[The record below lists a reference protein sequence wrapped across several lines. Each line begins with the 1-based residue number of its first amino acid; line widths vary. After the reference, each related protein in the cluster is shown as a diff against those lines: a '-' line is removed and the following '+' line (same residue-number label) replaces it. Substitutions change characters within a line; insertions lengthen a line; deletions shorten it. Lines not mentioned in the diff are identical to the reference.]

1 MVRTTMSFSKVGD
14 SLSERLKSI
23 RHYYTDQRNIWD
35 IGCDHGLLGLSF
47 EVCDVD
53 SIHLVDPSKAVIDSL
68 VKRVKDSYITL
79 GKVFV
84 THEKGQNLE
93 IENLSNC
100 IFIAGMGGSEIGQII
115 LHLLPQLDQSSRIV
129 ISPHSKILEL
139 RKLLNKLPLS
149 LIEEKVMLEEGH
161 YYQIL
166 CLSPLE
172 SGQKVSLFGE
182 ELWTSETGESYRQ
195 HQVKIFTPHQ
205 DLASREYVSYLEGLN
220 PLKTTPK
227 LKS

>member
-1 MVRTTMSFSKVGD
+1 MSFSREGD

-23 RHYYTDQRNIWD
+23 RHYHTDQRNIWD

-47 EVCDVD
+47 KVCDVD
-53 SIHLVDPSKAVIDSL
+53 SIHLVDPSKPVIDSL
-68 VKRVKDSYITL
+68 MNKLKDAYIT
-79 GKVFV
+79 KRKIFI
-84 THEKGQNLE
+84 TQKEGQSLS
-93 IENLSNC
+93 IDSLSNC
-100 IFIAGMGGSEIGQII
+100 LFIAGMGGKEIGEII

-129 ISPHSKILEL
+129 ISPHRKILEL

-149 LIEEKVMLEEGH
+149 LIEEKVMLEEGQ

-172 SGQKVSLFGE
+172 GGQKVSLFGE

-195 HQVKIFTPHQ
+195 HQVKFFTPHQ
-205 DLASREYVSYLEGLN
+205 DLASRDYVSHLQGLN

>member
-1 MVRTTMSFSKVGD
+1 MSFSRVGD

-23 RHYYTDQRNIWD
+23 RHYHTDQRNIWD

-47 EVCDVD
+47 EASDVD
-53 SIHLVDPSKAVIDSL
+53 SIHLVDPSKPVIDSL
-68 VKRVKDSYITL
+68 MNKLKDAYITK
-79 GKVFV
+79 GKVLIKRK
-84 THEKGQNLE
+84 EGQNLT
-93 IENLSNC
+93 IDSLSNC
-100 IFIAGMGGSEIGQII
+100 IFIAGMGGKEIGEII

-129 ISPHSKILEL
+129 ISPHRKILEL

-149 LIEEKVMLEEGH
+149 LIEEKVMLEEGQF
-161 YYQIL
+161 YQIL
-166 CLSPLE
+166 CLSPME
-172 SGQKVSLFGE
+172 GGQKVSLFGE

-195 HQVKIFTPHQ
+195 HQVKFFTPHQ
-205 DLASREYVSYLEGLN
+205 DLASRDYVSHLQGLN